1 MTLKN
6 QAIQTA
12 LQGNWQEAILIN
24 KSLIKEDPLDVDAL
38 NRLALAYAIIGK
50 PKEARSTYQKVL
62 ELDPLNPIAIRNLKK
77 LKDKGLNLAKG
88 TSISGCINNK
98 FLEEP
103 GKTKVVELVNI
114 AQPTVVEALQ
124 TGQSLELSIK
134 RLKIFALEGTQYI
147 GVLPDDIARRLIKF
161 IKNGCKY
168 EAYVKSSNQHKV
180 TIFIKEIKKTSRYK
194 DQPSFTSITDS
205 PLALDKGGKIKA
217 HMVENQKIKDTENED
232 ENEEETEDY
241 VEEARE

>member
-12 LQGNWQEAILIN
+12 LEGNWQEAIVIN
-24 KSLIKEDPLDVDAL
+24 KSLIKEDPVDVDAL
-38 NRLALAYAIIGK
+38 NRLALAYTITGK
-50 PKEARSTYQKVL
+50 QKEAKSIYQKVL
-62 ELDPLNPIAIRNLKK
+62 DIDPLNPIAIRNLKK
-77 LKDKGLNLAKG
+77 LKDKSLDLTKTNL
-88 TSISGCINNK
+88 TGCINNK

-114 AQPTVVEALQ
+114 AQPTIVESLR
-124 TGQSLELSIK
+124 TGQSLELNIK

-217 HMVENQKIKDTENED
+217 HMENQKLKEIENED
-232 ENEEETEDY
+232 EIEEVSDDY
-241 VEEARE
+241 VEEVRE

>member
-1 MTLKN
+1 MTLTN

-12 LQGNWQEAILIN
+12 LQGNWQEAIAMN
-24 KSLIKEDPLDVDAL
+24 KSLIAENPEDIDAL
-38 NRLALAYAIIGK
+38 NRLGLAYTILGK
-50 PKEARSTYQKVL
+50 LKEAKSTYQKVIRI
-62 ELDPLNPIAIRNLKK
+62 DPLNPIALRNLKK
-77 LKDKGLNLAKG
+77 IKEKKFSATAKL
-88 TSISGCINNK
+88 SNSCINNK

-114 AQPTVVEALQ
+114 AQPKIVESLR

-161 IKNGCKY
+161 MKNGCKY
-168 EAYVKSSNQHKV
+168 EAYVKSATQHKV
-180 TIFIKEIKKTSRYK
+180 TVFIKEVKKSTRYK

-205 PLALDKGGKIKA
+205 PLVLEKSEKIKN
-217 HMVENQKIKDTENED
+217 HTEDHE
-232 ENEEETEDY
+232 EKEEEEDY
-241 VEEARE
+241 VEEEVRE

>member
-12 LQGNWQEAILIN
+12 LEGNWQEAIIIN
-24 KSLIKEDPLDVDAL
+24 KSLVHENPEDIEAL
-38 NRLALAYAIIGK
+38 NRLALAYTIMGK
-50 PKEARSTYQKVL
+50 LREAKSTYQKVL
-62 ELDPLNPIAIRNLKK
+62 ILDPLNPIALRNLKR
-77 LKDKGLNLAKG
+77 LKDKGLNLTGGKLN
-88 TSISGCINNK
+88 SSINNK

-114 AQPTVVEALQ
+114 AQPKIVEALR

-134 RLKIFALEGTQYI
+134 RLKIFALEEQQYI
-147 GVLPDDIARRLIKF
+147 GVLPDDIAKRLIKF

-168 EAYVKSSNQHKV
+168 EAYVKSANQHKV

-194 DQPSFTSITDS
+194 DQPSFTTITDS
-205 PLALDKGGKIKA
+205 PLALDRNGKIKA
-217 HMVENQKIKDTENED
+217 HVESQRLKDLEN
-232 ENEEETEDY
+232 ENEEEQENY
-241 VEEARE
+241 QEEVRE